1 MIRELTRP
9 GKCLLAGVVGNI
21 KGHCEPICL
30 RVALKIRKCLVL
42 LNSFFC
48 QVQFLH
54 LVVPVISRHQRLPR
68 LWLDPVKWWAI
79 GFSFQL
85 AINQQS
91 VCTSSAWLLP
101 PGQGRLSSCTSGYKI
116 VLIGQVSCGQQAI
129 IFGQKCAK
137 AYNTR
142 SSRVVTY
149 LSTIQARRCLTS
161 EIGWVPVLST
171 WYGRKR
177 LRR

>member
-42 LNSFFC
+42 LKSFYC
-48 QVQFLH
+48 QKQFLH

-101 PGQGRLSSCTSGYKI
+101 PGQGRLNSSVSGHKI
-116 VLIGQVSCGQQAI
+116 VITVWSFLWATSHNLWLNKSKSLQHPEFPSSHLPQYYPGPTLLN
-129 IFGQKCAK
+129 FGD
-137 AYNTR
+137 R
-142 SSRVVTY
+142 MSSGAFNVVW
-149 LSTIQARRCLTS
+149 S
-161 EIGWVPVLST
+161 
-171 WYGRKR
+171 
-177 LRR
+177 